1 MNTPEAL
8 RVSVVIAAYKGAR
21 TIGQQLD
28 ALARQVDAPPFEVIV
43 VDNNSPDDLRAVC
56 SRFASRLDLRVVS
69 AARHQGQGYARNVGA
84 LAARGEILCLCD
96 QDDVVSSTWVA
107 GLASAVEAGGVLAT
121 GPMDFVTLNP
131 PVTAL
136 VGRDLG
142 DVTPFVAHGYLPFVF
157 GSNVGIR
164 LDDFKAIGGMDNAFQ
179 GGDED
184 VDFSWRAQE
193 YGLRIV
199 VEPRAVVHY
208 RVRTTPKAVFR
219 QQLGYGRT
227 PVLSYVRGREAGR
240 PVNGMSLRWT
250 LASVAGLPREWL
262 AARRDPRTLLGF
274 AQDAGRKVGNLQ
286 GQWRYRILKRVPAPY
301 TLREMQA
308 EGACD

>member
-1 MNTPEAL
+1 MCERYGSLLTL
-8 RVSVVIAAYKGAR
+8 RI
-21 TIGQQLD
+21 
-28 ALARQVDAPPFEVIV
+28 
-43 VDNNSPDDLRAVC
+43 
-56 SRFASRLDLRVVS
+56 VS
-69 AARHQGQGYARNVGA
+69 ATRHQGQGYARNIGA
-84 LAARGEILCLCD
+84 LHARGEILCLCD

-142 DVTPFVAHGYLPFVF
+142 HVTPFVAHGYLPFVF
-157 GSNVGIR
+157 GSNIGIR
-164 LDDFKAIGGMDNAFQ
+164 LDDFKAIGGMDNTFQ

-193 YGLRIV
+193 FGLRIV

-208 RVRTTPKAVFR
+208 RVRTTPRSVFR

-227 PVLSYVRGREAGR
+227 PVLSYVRGLDAGR
-240 PVNGMSLRWT
+240 PVHGMSVRWT
-250 LASVAGLPREWL
+250 VARVAELPLQWL
-262 AARRDPRTLLGF
+262 RVRRDPREALGF
-274 AQDAGRKVGNLQ
+274 AQEAGRKVGNLQ
-286 GQWRYRILKRVPAPY
+286 GQWEYRIRKRVPAPF

-308 EGACD
+308 EGAID